1 MTHDAFG
8 GWINVRA
15 ESLDPEA
22 LLDAMKAGQ
31 YYSSQGP
38 EIHDIRIEGNE
49 LHVECTPA
57 ANISLQG
64 RGARSEYISGE
75 GLKSAS
81 FPTKRF
87 EEAYVRV
94 TVRDESGNRAWSN
107 PIWFD

>member
-1 MTHDAFG
+1 
-8 GWINVRA
+8 
-15 ESLDPEA
+15 LDPDA
-22 LLDAMKAGQ
+22 LLDAMKAGL

-57 ANISLQG
+57 VNISLQG
-64 RGARSEYISGE
+64 RGARSNYISGE
-75 GLKSAS
+75 GLKAAS
-81 FPTKRF
+81 FRTERF